1 MIMEWPVLDVE
12 LDNVAVH
19 HRRRSGLPMRP
30 PAPPPDPE
38 QPAPAPVRVLLV
50 EDHGMVAEAIGL
62 AFGALADL
70 DVVATSQSVTGA
82 IAEAAQHR
90 PDVVVLDRRLPD
102 GDGVAAIARLREA
115 APGAR
120 VLVLTGEAS
129 AAVAG
134 RVAEAG
140 ADGLMLKSSRLDDL
154 AAAVRRV
161 ASGEAVFDPSMFGP
175 PPGDPTGRVG
185 ATLTGRERE
194 ALHLL
199 AEGISTGE
207 MTVRLGVSYNT
218 VRNHVQRILAKLGA
232 RSKLEAVVIA
242 RRAGLLD

>member
-1 MIMEWPVLDVE
+1 M
-12 LDNVAVH
+12 
-19 HRRRSGLPMRP
+19 SP
-30 PAPPPDPE
+30 PTQPPDPE
-38 QPAPAPVRVLLV
+38 QPSSTPVRVLLV

-62 AFGALADL
+62 AFDATQDL
-70 DVVATSQSVTGA
+70 DVVATSQSVADGV
-82 IAEAAQHR
+82 IEAARHR

-102 GDGVAAIARLREA
+102 GDGVAAMPRLRKA
-115 APGAR
+115 APEAR

-129 AAVAG
+129 AAVAA

-140 ADGLMLKSSRLDDL
+140 ADGLMLKSSKLDDL

-161 ASGEAVFDPSMFGP
+161 ADGEAVFDAGLLSLVPDNLTG
-175 PPGDPTGRVG
+175 PTGPVG
-185 ATLTGRERE
+185 TTLTRRERE

-199 AEGISTGE
+199 AEGASTGE

-232 RSKLEAVVIA
+232 RSKLEAVAIA
-242 RRAGLLD
+242 RRGGLVD